1 MDAVAPIISNKVGWS
16 GAPKDSVASLM
27 PPFLITRML
36 LTLFA
41 QEEYWEAK
49 CICKRRLRLT
59 AAIGH
64 FLSGGER

>member
-1 MDAVAPIISNKVGWS
+1 
-16 GAPKDSVASLM
+16 
-27 PPFLITRML
+27 ML

-41 QEEYWEAK
+41 QEKYWEAK